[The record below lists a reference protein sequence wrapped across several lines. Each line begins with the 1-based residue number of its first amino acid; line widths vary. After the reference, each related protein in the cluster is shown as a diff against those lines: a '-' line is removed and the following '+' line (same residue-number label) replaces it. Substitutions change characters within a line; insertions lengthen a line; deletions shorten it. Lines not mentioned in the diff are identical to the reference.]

1 MIPATMQRLPSA
13 IPVSF
18 PTRHI
23 KKVNKE
29 DDPSDDA
36 EASQRHSRLLSNY
49 RQIKKVNKKDNEA
62 GSQRQKVNKKDDHT
76 DDAEAD
82 KESQ

>member
-1 MIPATMQRLPSA
+1 VTLTAKKKSIRKMIPATMQRLPSA

-18 PTRHI
+18 PTRQI

-36 EASQRHSRLLSNY
+36 EASQRHSRLLSN
-49 RQIKKVNKKDNEA
+49 
-62 GSQRQKVNKKDDHT
+62 
-76 DDAEAD
+76 
-82 KESQ
+82 